1 MSIKQL
7 SLKYYRYNVRREKC
21 PYSEFVW
28 SVFSRIRTEY
38 GEILR
43 ISPYSVRMRENTDR
57 KNSEYGHFYAV
68 MPVKLSASGECNK
81 ETNGEIIK
89 KYKNNANIEL
99 IKTKYPSSN
108 EFDIHHA
115 TVKQINKSV
124 RYLNPRKLLDFIRL
138 Q

>member
-7 SLKYYRYNVRREKC
+7 SLKYYRYNVRREK
-21 PYSEFVW
+21 FVW

-124 RYLNPRKLLDFIRL
+124 RYLNPESYWTS
-138 Q
+138 